1 MINLFFEDVEV
12 PNLQASPLIDWLSA
26 VCTEEGKVLDEVN
39 LIFCSD
45 EYLLKMNVEYLQ
57 HDYYTDIISFDYC
70 EGNRILGDLFIS
82 KDRVLD
88 NADQNNVTFDLE
100 LQRVIV
106 HGVLHLCGYKDKS
119 EEEQKL
125 MRTKEDYYLSK
136 IVSRETL

>member
-1 MINLFFEDVEV
+1 MINLFFEDVEI
-12 PNLQASPLIDWLSA
+12 PNLQVPHLTSWLSV
-26 VCTEEGKVLDEVN
+26 VCVEEGRVLDEVN

-45 EYLLKMNVEYLQ
+45 EYLLKMNIEYLQ

-70 EGNRILGDLFIS
+70 ESNRILGDLFIS

-119 EEEQKL
+119 EDEEKL
-125 MRTKEDYYLSK
+125 MRSKEDYYLSK